1 MFNRL
6 LDAFMIIKDIV
17 HHVGNPLSPIKM
29 LVFCLVAPNIVKK
42 AATNVNTHMSDKETY
57 A

>member
-1 MFNRL
+1 
-6 LDAFMIIKDIV
+6 MITKDIV

-29 LVFCLVAPNIVKK
+29 LVSCLVAPNIVKK
-42 AATNVNTHMSDKETY
+42 AAMNVSTHMSDKEIY